1 MIHTLLDNDRFFIFG
16 HRGTS
21 EFFPENTMAS
31 FSDSASDA
39 RVDGIELDVQ
49 LTRDGKVVIAHD
61 FDLKRTAGI
70 DAVVTDMTW
79 NELSKIDVGSF
90 KDPKFA
96 DQRIPLLEDLF
107 TTFGSRFIYDI
118 ELKVKARGAN
128 KRLALAVWA
137 LIQKHGLEENVMV
150 SSFNPLALRRFNRAS
165 WYSVPSGDIFE
176 KFSPLYHFLSGAAYL
191 KPEMSQ
197 MDVSLL
203 EKTGLPAVVWTV
215 NTAEDALRL
224 SKIKG
229 VRGLIGNN
237 PHLLADVITGPDRK

>member
-21 EFFPENTMAS
+21 ELFPENTMAS
-31 FSDSASDA
+31 FADSASDA

-49 LTRDGKVVIAHD
+49 FTRDGKVVIAHD
-61 FDLKRTAGI
+61 FDLRRTAGI
-70 DAVVTDMTW
+70 DRLITDMTW
-79 NELSKIDVGSF
+79 DELSRIDVGSF
-90 KDPKFA
+90 KGPEFS

-118 ELKVKARGAN
+118 ELKVRAHGAS
-128 KRLALAVWA
+128 KKLCLAVWS
-137 LIQKHGLEENVMV
+137 LIRKYGLEENVMV
-150 SSFNPLALRRFNRAS
+150 SSFNPIALRRFNKAS

-176 KFSPLYHFLSGAAYL
+176 KFKPLYHFVSGADYL
-191 KPEMSQ
+191 KPEMTQ
-197 MDVSLL
+197 MDEKLL

-224 SKIKG
+224 SKIRG